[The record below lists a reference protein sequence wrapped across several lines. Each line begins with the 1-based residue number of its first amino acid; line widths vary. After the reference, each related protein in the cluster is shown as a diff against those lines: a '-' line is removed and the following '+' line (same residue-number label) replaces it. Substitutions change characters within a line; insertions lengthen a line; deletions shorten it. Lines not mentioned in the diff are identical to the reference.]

1 MLMLTS
7 MEKEQMG
14 VLVPRIKT
22 VLVELVL
29 SVTVI
34 EMIRRWFSPG
44 TLVSS
49 LIKMT
54 FNNSCSI
61 LYNYN

>member
-1 MLMLTS
+1 

-34 EMIRRWFSPG
+34 EMIHKQG
-44 TLVSS
+44 Q
-49 LIKMT
+49 
-54 FNNSCSI
+54 
-61 LYNYN
+61 